1 MICSTVSSAR
11 HAHAIFKVGGKNV
24 QGLGVKLMIRNEQLK
39 QTEKLIKT
47 AGPLPV
53 LLLVLTITT
62 GLVDAVSFLGLGRVF
77 TANMTGNVV
86 FLGFALGGAPGIA
99 VTSSLAAIGA
109 FIAGAVLGGR
119 LGKNYAGEEL
129 RKWFLTVA
137 VIESILLVAAGF
149 IALGFDIETHTT
161 AFQLYSVI
169 VLTAIAM
176 GLRNSTVRQMN
187 VKDLT
192 TTVLTLTLTG
202 IGADSTVAGG
212 GNVNFA
218 RRIGSV
224 ILMFAG
230 AGLGALLLYRSGG
243 VSLPLFVCGGLVL
256 SVTLI
261 YAALPASEVRKEAG
275 ESKPKAA

>member
-1 MICSTVSSAR
+1 
-11 HAHAIFKVGGKNV
+11 
-24 QGLGVKLMIRNEQLK
+24 MIRNEQSK
-39 QTEKLIKT
+39 QTEGLIKT
-47 AGPLPV
+47 AEPLPV

-99 VTSSLAAIGA
+99 ATSSLAAIGA
-109 FIAGAVLGGR
+109 FVVGAVLGGR
-119 LGKNYAGEEL
+119 LGKHYAGEQL

-137 VIESILLVAAGF
+137 VIESILFIGAGL
-149 IALGFDIETHTT
+149 IALGFDIESHTT

-202 IGADSTVAGG
+202 IGADSSFAGG
-212 GNVNFA
+212 GNQNFA

-243 VSLPLFVCGGLVL
+243 VSLPLFVCGGCVL
-256 SVTLI
+256 IVTLI
-261 YAALPASEVRKEAG
+261 YAALPASQIRKEAEG
-275 ESKPKAA
+275 AKTKSPPVFCSADDI